1 MLEQI
6 QSYLTF
12 KEALSMDLK
21 ANQVFTNLLT
31 NLLGQLADIRERV
44 RKFNEEPGTTVD
56 EAEDTGKRNEE

>member
-1 MLEQI
+1 
-6 QSYLTF
+6 
-12 KEALSMDLK
+12 MDLK